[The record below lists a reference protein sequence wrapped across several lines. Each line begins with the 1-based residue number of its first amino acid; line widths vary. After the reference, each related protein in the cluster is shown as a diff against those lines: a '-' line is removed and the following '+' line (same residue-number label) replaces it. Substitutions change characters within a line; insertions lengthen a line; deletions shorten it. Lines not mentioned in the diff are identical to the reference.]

1 MLNFFFKNKKFDQVG
16 SQDEKNQIFASIL
29 LECAKEDGEISDLEK
44 SKIKFL
50 LVSKLKLEDDEAALL
65 FEKTLKLSKNRVE
78 MYSLT
83 REIRENF
90 DKDEIIK
97 ILEYMWLIVLS
108 DGKLDDF
115 EAALMSNA
123 VGLFHLTGRESAEAR
138 KKAEKNL
145 I

>member
-1 MLNFFFKNKKFDQVG
+1 MFNFQKNQKFDKIE
-16 SQDEKNQIFASIL
+16 SKEKKNEIVTSIL
-29 LECAKEDGEISDLEK
+29 VECAKEDGEISDAEK
-44 SKIKFL
+44 MKIKTL
-50 LVSKLKLEDDEAALL
+50 LVSKFKLSEDEAILL
-65 FEKTLKLSKNRVE
+65 LDNALKLSQNRVE

-83 REIRENF
+83 KEIRENF

-138 KKAEKNL
+138 KKAENNL

>member
-1 MLNFFFKNKKFDQVG
+1 
-16 SQDEKNQIFASIL
+16 
-29 LECAKEDGEISDLEK
+29 
-44 SKIKFL
+44 
-50 LVSKLKLEDDEAALL
+50 
-65 FEKTLKLSKNRVE
+65 

>member
-1 MLNFFFKNKKFDQVG
+1 MLNLLKNKKFDQVG

>member
-1 MLNFFFKNKKFDQVG
+1 MLNFLKNKKFDQVG

>member
-1 MLNFFFKNKKFDQVG
+1 MLNFLKNKKFDQVG

-138 KKAEKNL
+138 KKAV
-145 I
+145 

>member
-1 MLNFFFKNKKFDQVG
+1 MFNFLKNKKFDQIG